1 MLQPWRDDRRR
12 VGAFGLDS
20 ARAGLAMSAAVAT
33 TAMEAA
39 ASVEAAAIAT
49 TPTVT
54 TTAIAATTIAVATTA
69 VAVTTATITV
79 AATIIAV
86 APTVIASAVAKANPY
101 SAVSVGI
108 TIGIAIGIT
117 VGVIRVRCG
126 SVGDWRRI
134 GLRLFRLTN
143 ARVVSRL
150 GVGIAI
156 IGNLA
161 VVAIV
166 LVV

>member
-49 TPTVT
+49 TSTVT
-54 TTAIAATTIAVATTA
+54 ATAVTTAAIASTTVAVA
-69 VAVTTATITV
+69 TATITV
-79 AATIIAV
+79 TATIIAV
-86 APTVIASAVAKANPY
+86 APTVIAPAVAKANPY

-108 TIGIAIGIT
+108 TICIAIGIT
-117 VGVIRVRCG
+117 ICVVRVRCG
-126 SVGDWRRI
+126 SIGDRRRI
-134 GLRLFRLTN
+134 GLRLFGLTS

-161 VVAIV
+161 VVAIG